1 MTQMHQSKVF
11 SIGQTMIPKAFRE
24 VLGLKTGDTLRY
36 FITEGQVQVL
46 KVPSVTELACI
57 LVHENHLPVSLEDM
71 DDAIAQ
77 GIIKSTK

>member
-46 KVPSVTELACI
+46 KVLSVTELAGM
-57 LVHENHLPVSLEDM
+57 LARENQVPVSLEDM